1 MSLLFPFTL
10 AVTCALLTVTVYR
23 RLCRIPEYSPSDVP
37 LFLNKVDLELLY
49 GIFHPEAEEMLR
61 GELAPGEFREAQWKR
76 FHLAIRYC
84 DLLTADAHVL
94 LGWTRYVRRNDWQ
107 NLDADLQST
116 VTELR
121 HKCMQCRLAAWV
133 IRLRLRWWLARMKLF
148 PWAPVPTFST
158 LVQLG
163 STDMIAFYDKIRETA
178 ELFSVAYGEDYHQKL
193 MQVL

>member
-10 AVTCALLTVTVYR
+10 AVACTLLTVAVYR
-23 RLCRIPEYSPSDVP
+23 RLFRIREYSASDVP
-37 LFLNKVDLELLY
+37 LFLHKVDLELLY
-49 GIFHPEAEEMLR
+49 GIFHSEAEEMLR
-61 GELAPGEFREAQWKR
+61 EKLAPGEFLEAQWKR

-84 DLLTADAHVL
+84 DLLTANSQVL

-107 NLDADLQST
+107 NLGPDLQST

-121 HKCMQCRLAAWV
+121 HTCMQCRLAAWV
-133 IRLRLRWWLARMKLF
+133 IRLRLRWWLARMRLF

-163 STDMIAFYDKIRETA
+163 STDMVAFYDKIRQTA